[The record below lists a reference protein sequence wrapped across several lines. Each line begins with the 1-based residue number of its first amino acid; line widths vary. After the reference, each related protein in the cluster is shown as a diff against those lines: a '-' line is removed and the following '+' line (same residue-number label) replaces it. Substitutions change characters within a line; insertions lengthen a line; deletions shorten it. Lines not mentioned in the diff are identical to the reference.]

1 MSGKPLSLRWKL
13 VLVSLAISTVAQ
25 LLAATVLTAHDTRSF
40 HAEKASEIHAATAM
54 LASTMVAA
62 LDFNDVKAA
71 RDYLGAFKADPDVEA
86 AVVYD
91 IQGKRFA
98 TFVQDGQSP
107 DALPGRAPPEGEI
120 SGGGRL
126 GVSYPV
132 TEGGRALGTVYLQK
146 RVEPLGSFLLRYG
159 LVVLAALGGS
169 LLVSVPIALRLNR
182 SISEPLMR
190 IAAASVRIAKG
201 DLSERIE
208 PTERQD
214 EIGMLIGSYRGMVES
229 LREMTAGLEQRVA
242 DRTAELEAAY
252 GDLQEAHERERE
264 KTYDLSRLNEELSRA
279 RVEADQANQAKAN
292 FLAAMSHEIRT
303 PMNGVIGMI
312 DVLHQSSLKGY
323 QVEMVDLIRESA
335 LALLTIIDDILDFSK
350 IEAGRLDLESEPLSI
365 GREVE
370 KVASLMDRLAS
381 KKDVELTIFVDPA
394 LPDTVLGDPLRLRQI
409 IINLANNAVKFSSD
423 EPRKGKVSLRAE
435 LAGARPGRAEVLIHV
450 TDNGIGM
457 DEETQRKLF
466 SPFTQADASTTRRFG
481 GTGLGLAISLNLA
494 ERMGGGI
501 DVQSLPGEGSRFTV
515 ALPFDLPGEAEP
527 PELYSS
533 VEGLHCLV
541 VGEPDSLAPD
551 LAAYLAAGAARVERI
566 GTLSLARALPAPAG
580 GAGRIWIFDLV
591 HEPRP
596 EPGSLHAAAGPQD
609 AFVVIGRGARRHPRR
624 EENGM
629 VTIDGDVLTR
639 AMLCKAVAI
648 AAGREEDDEGG
659 ALQGRQESAFRAV
672 SRDEA
677 VQRGRL
683 ILVAE
688 DNETNQK
695 VIERQ
700 FSLLGY
706 AADIV
711 DNGAQALERWASC
724 PYALLLTDL
733 HMPEMDGY
741 QLATEIRR
749 RERPGLH
756 MPIVLLT
763 ANAQRNEIYR
773 CRSVGIDDHLI
784 KPAQLADLRAMI
796 EKWLPPERAEG
807 ETSAGAAENAA
818 QPSASA
824 AAPFDMGVLAELV
837 GNDPDVLREFLE
849 DYRRS
854 TALVAANLRTAFR
867 LGDMTACA
875 EAAHKLGSSAQAMG
889 AVALG
894 GVCRQLEKA
903 GRARQREVVAGLMPR
918 FDAEIDALEAYL
930 GPTPPIDLERL
941 AGICGSSDR
950 ETLDRLLADYL
961 KAAVNSMLELRL
973 VAERTDPRGI
983 AKSCRRAG
991 GEARGAGATML
1002 AERLAMLENRARA
1015 GDLTALGS
1023 LLADIE
1029 AEIERVRTFVE
1040 SRMEATS

>member
-1 MSGKPLSLRWKL
+1 MSDKPLSLRWKL

-25 LLAATVLTAHDTRSF
+25 LLAATVLTTHDTRTF
-40 HAEKASEIHAATAM
+40 QAEKASEIHAAAAM
-54 LASTMVAA
+54 LASTMAAA
-62 LDFNDVKAA
+62 LDFNDAKAA
-71 RDYLGAFKADPDVEA
+71 GDYLGAFKADPDVEA
-86 AVVYD
+86 AGVYD
-91 IQGKRFA
+91 ESGARFA
-98 TFVQDGQSP
+98 TFVQNGQDP
-107 DALPGRAPPEGEI
+107 DILPAQAPPEGQV
-120 SGGGRL
+120 SGRGRL

-132 TEGGRALGTVYLQK
+132 IEGGRTLGTVYLQK
-146 RVEPLGSFLLRYG
+146 RIEPLTIWLLRYG

-169 LLVSVPIALRLNR
+169 LLISVPIALRLNR
-182 SISEPLMR
+182 SISEPIMR
-190 IAAASVRIAKG
+190 IAAASARIAKG

-208 PTERQD
+208 PTDRQD
-214 EIGMLIGSYRGMVES
+214 EIGTLIRSYRGMVDS
-229 LREMTAGLEQRVA
+229 LREMTADLERRVA

-264 KTYDLSRLNEELSRA
+264 KARDLALLNDELSRA
-279 RVEADQANQAKAN
+279 RVEADQANEAKAN

-350 IEAGRLDLESEPLSI
+350 IEAGRLDIESEPISI

-370 KVASLMDRLAS
+370 KAAGLMDRLAS
-381 KKDVELTIFVDPA
+381 KKEVELTIFVDPA

-409 IINLANNAVKFSSD
+409 IINLANNAVKFSSGG
-423 EPRKGKVSLRAE
+423 PRKGKVSIRAE
-435 LAGARPGRAEVLIHV
+435 LAGTQSGRAEVAIHV

-501 DVQSLPGEGSRFTV
+501 TVQSMVGAGSRFTL
-515 ALPFDLPGEAEP
+515 ALPFDLPAEAAP
-527 PELYSS
+527 PEPCSS
-533 VEGLHCLV
+533 VEDLECLV

-551 LAAYLAAGAARVERI
+551 LAAYLAAGAAKVERI
-566 GTLSLARALPAPAG
+566 NTLSLARALPAPP
-580 GAGRIWIFDLV
+580 GAGRVWVFDV
-591 HEPRP
+591 VDGPWP
-596 EPGSLHAAAGPQD
+596 DSGSLHAAAGLQD
-609 AFVVIGRGARRHPRR
+609 AFVIIGRGARRHPRR
-624 EENGM
+624 EKNGM

-639 AMLCKAVAI
+639 AMLYKAVAI
-648 AAGREEDDEGG
+648 AAGREEEDLDGTP
-659 ALQGRQESAFRAV
+659 QGRQESAFRTV
-672 SRDEA
+672 SREEA
-677 VQRGRL
+677 LQRGRL

-695 VIERQ
+695 VIQRQ

-711 DNGAQALERWASC
+711 DNGVQALERWAGC

-749 RERPGLH
+749 RERPGAH

-796 EKWLPPERAEG
+796 EKWLPPEQEGQEEGGQAPPAERD
-807 ETSAGAAENAA
+807 AKPAA
-818 QPSASA
+818 PA
-824 AAPFDMGVLAELV
+824 AAPFDMEVLAELV
-837 GNDPDVLREFLE
+837 GNDPEVLREFLE
-849 DYRRS
+849 DYGKS
-854 TALVAANLRTAFR
+854 TAVVAANLRAAFR
-867 LGDMTACA
+867 LNDMTACA
-875 EAAHKLGSSAQAMG
+875 DAAHKLGSSAQAMG
-889 AVALG
+889 AAALG
-894 GVCRQLEKA
+894 GICRQMEKS
-903 GRARQREVVAGLMPR
+903 GRARQREVVAELMPR
-918 FDAEIDALEAYL
+918 FEAEIEALEAYL
-930 GPTPPIDLERL
+930 GPIPPIDLDRL

-950 ETLDRLLADYL
+950 ETLDRLLGDYF
-961 KAAVNSMLELRL
+961 KAAVESMLELRL
-973 VAERTDPRGI
+973 AAERQDPRAI
-983 AKSCRRAG
+983 AKACHGAC
-991 GEARGAGATML
+991 GEARSAGATIL
-1002 AERLAMLENRARA
+1002 AERLSILEHRARA
-1015 GDLTALGS
+1015 GELNGLDS

-1029 AEIERVRTFVE
+1029 AEIERVRTYVE
-1040 SRMEATS
+1040 SRMEIS